1 MLEGH
6 PKLSFSGLSFPTVL
20 EYELYDCQV
29 HKYTFI
35 SFLDNKEHILGRNR
49 FSFFFFF
56 FLNNFWLVEYMNE

>member
-29 HKYTFI
+29 HSQYTFI

-49 FSFFFFF
+49 FSFFFKQ
-56 FLNNFWLVEYMNE
+56 FLVS